1 VDAKTS
7 FDELFTI
14 IQRLRRVPDGC
25 PWDIEQTPLS
35 LRGGFIEETFEA
47 IDAITANDLPHI
59 REELG
64 DVLLNALLVAYMY
77 EQAGDFTVA
86 DVMTALTEKLIR
98 RHPHVFSESEG
109 RAFLHGDVTTSGEVL
124 NQWDAIKANL
134 EHRRGDSILDE
145 VPGGFPPL
153 LKAGK
158 LQKKAAK
165 KGFDWPK
172 AEGAFDKV
180 REEIAEVEEAAAEY
194 AQVTQHAPHV
204 SAEGDA
210 PDAFTVHASSVQN
223 AAQLHLEEEVG
234 DAFFALV
241 NWSRHLGV
249 DPSTALTRA
258 NEKFSRRFRAVE
270 KEAKSTDRKM
280 EEMTLAEL
288 DALWDKAKE
297 QEY

>member
-1 VDAKTS
+1 VDAKAD

-47 IDAITANDLPHI
+47 IDAITGNDLPHI
-59 REELG
+59 KEELG
-64 DVLLNALLVAYMY
+64 DVLLNAILIAYMY
-77 EQAGDFTVA
+77 EQAGDFSVT
-86 DVMTALTEKLIR
+86 DVMTSLTEKLIR

-109 RAFLHGDVTTSGEVL
+109 RAFLHGDVTTSGAVL

-145 VPGGFPPL
+145 VPDGFPPL
-153 LKAGK
+153 LNAGK
-158 LQKKAAK
+158 LQKKADK
-165 KGFDWPK
+165 KGFDWPE
-172 AEGAFDKV
+172 AQGALDKV
-180 REEIAEVEEAAAEY
+180 REEIAEVQEAAAIY
-194 AQVTQHAPHV
+194 AKVTKHAPHV
-204 SAEGDA
+204 NAEGDA
-210 PDAFTVHASSVQN
+210 PDAFTVKAEPAQN

-249 DPSTALTRA
+249 DPNTALTRA

-270 KEAKSTDRKM
+270 KEAKKAGRKM

-297 QEY
+297 AE